1 MHWLIWWRGGCGGG
15 GNKGRK
21 LGWTQGCPPPI
32 ITHQPRPIFRLLHAL
47 RTWVRSMTILVIYCK
62 PLMFVDMM
70 PTQYLKS
77 NFKELRSANWK
88 WQDTVTLA
96 LEANFRRNRV
106 RRMKWWNG
114 YTMYSLR
121 LTLYLNQCNLKR
133 SLFARSLEKGQM
145 VHLAK
150 SFIHLTTYVD
160 KFWYKPIWLLSSS
173 TRNASTFWTGCRL
186 QHLQARRGW

>member
-1 MHWLIWWRGGCGGG
+1 MFFGPESDQWLSLSFTV
-15 GNKGRK
+15 N
-21 LGWTQGCPPPI
+21 
-32 ITHQPRPIFRLLHAL
+32 
-47 RTWVRSMTILVIYCK
+47 S
-62 PLMFVDMM
+62 LMFVDMM
-70 PTQYLKS
+70 PTQHLKS
-77 NFKELRSANWK
+77 NFKELRSANWN

-173 TRNASTFWTGCRL
+173 TRNVFQILDGY
-186 QHLQARRGW
+186 HLQNLQSWVIMAGYCWR